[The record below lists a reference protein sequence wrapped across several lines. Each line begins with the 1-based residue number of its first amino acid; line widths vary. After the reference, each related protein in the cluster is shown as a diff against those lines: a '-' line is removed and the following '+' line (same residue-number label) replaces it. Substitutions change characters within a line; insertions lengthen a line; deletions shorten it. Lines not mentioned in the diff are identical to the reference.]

1 MTSLLNDI
9 KELKNEVVNRK
20 KEHYIQTS
28 PNKWREEY
36 LYEDLNVKLKTI
48 RKRRRKVP
56 NVEFEVPSYNE
67 YENILIYNYN
77 ISQLK
82 SICRFYKQKIGGNK
96 GELMKRVYNYLK
108 YSSFSV
114 KIQSLIRGKIVRKLC
129 KLKNIKDIK
138 NSINDTDFLSLDD
151 ISKLKFKEIFCYTDS
166 TNNSYIFSIKSLY
179 NYYKNSSNTSKLTNP
194 YNRKQFEINI
204 KNKLKKIR
212 RLNKILGYK
221 LNLSLEDDD
230 EVLSYETKIEVMTT
244 SIFQKM
250 DESGFITNTSWFLDL
265 DSRKLK
271 RFYSELIDTFSYRA
285 QLSNIQKNRILPQ
298 YVSKISNINNSLFN
312 KELNKI
318 RSKILKLI
326 DSFVSDGIDQES
338 RSLGVFYVLGSLTT
352 VSYDAAVTL
361 PWLFESFAHL

>member
-9 KELKNEVVNRK
+9 KSLKNEVVTRK
-20 KEHYIQTS
+20 IEHSIQTS

-36 LYEDLNVKLKTI
+36 LYDDLKLNKK
-48 RKRRRKVP
+48 KRSKVSST
-56 NVEFEVPSYNE
+56 EFEVPSYEE

-96 GELMKRVYNYLK
+96 RQLMKRIYNYLK
-108 YSSFSV
+108 YSLYSV
-114 KIQSLIRGKIVRKLC
+114 KIQSLIRSRLVRKLC
-129 KLKNIKDIK
+129 KLKNIKNIK
-138 NSINDTDFLSLDD
+138 NAINDTDFLSLDN
-151 ISKLKFKEIFCYTDS
+151 INKLKFKEIFCYTDE
-166 TNNSYIFSIKSLY
+166 NKNSYVFSIKSLY
-179 NYYKNSSNTSKLTNP
+179 HYYKNNNTSKLTNP
-194 YNRKQFEINI
+194 YNRKYFKINI
-204 KNKLKKIR
+204 KHTFKKIR
-212 RLNKILGYK
+212 KLTRLLGYK

-230 EVLSYETKIEVMTT
+230 EILSDQTKIELKTT

-265 DSRKLK
+265 NALKLK

-312 KELNKI
+312 KELNRI
-318 RSKILKLI
+318 RSKLLKLM
-326 DSFVSDGIDQES
+326 DSFISDGVDQEA

-352 VSYDAAVTL
+352 VSYEAAVTL